1 MVEEPVTVKRLPPV
15 KVKAVEV
22 PTADVP
28 APNKMLPELRLG
40 APVPPLL
47 TGRMP
52 VTPVDKGKPVALVKT
67 SVVGV
72 PKLGVIKVGEVAKT
86 FCPVPVL
93 VVTKRAPLE
102 ADSTVP
108 ELKEDKVVEAVTVK
122 VPVLVV
128 VAKKE

>member
-1 MVEEPVTVKRLPPV
+1 M
-15 KVKAVEV
+15 
-22 PTADVP
+22 P

-93 VVTKRAPLE
+93 VVTKRLPE
-102 ADSTVP
+102 AVVWMVP
-108 ELKEDKVVEAVTVK
+108 AVREDKVVEPVTVR